1 MYILINE
8 KSNATKRGNKSE
20 MGQIELLFVWKGNSR
35 EYNLQKRMNNQ
46 FKEGTEEEWQAEEPT
61 VGLGPGVVCG
71 KA

>member
-1 MYILINE
+1 MQLKEVINQ
-8 KSNATKRGNKSE
+8 KWDKQNFYLCGN
-20 MGQIELLFVWKGNSR
+20 WKGNSR